1 MTVPNSS
8 PPHHPGQDPQATY
21 RFQLRAEFGFDD
33 AAAVVPYLHSL
44 GISHAYLSPIL
55 QAAPGSA
62 HGDDVEADSGLTER
76 MGSRPAF
83 DRLAAQLADYRMGAV
98 FGVVP
103 NHVAAPT
110 PASLNKA

>member
-33 AAAVVPYLHSL
+33 AAAVVPYLASL

-62 HGDDVEADSGLTER
+62 HGYDVLDHSRLSEP
-76 MGSRPAF
+76 MGGRPAF
-83 DRLAAQLADYRMGAV
+83 DILSARLAQHRMGEVAHL
-98 FGVVP
+98 VP
-103 NHVAAPT
+103 THVAVPT
-110 PASLNKA
+110 PESL